1 MPAALSWI
9 TTLAAIYGV
18 AWIVAESKISYPLRR
33 EVAAALGPES
43 FVLALLECPVCQSF
57 WYGLAAGFFIL
68 RLGLWLSLAFSLVA
82 VTSSAVL
89 WNLTLGGEPK

>member
-1 MPAALSWI
+1 MPGPVSWI
-9 TTLAAIYGV
+9 FTLAAIYGI

-33 EVAAALGPES
+33 EVANTLGPES
-43 FVLALLECPVCQSF
+43 LVLTLLECPVCQSF

-68 RLGLWLSLAFSLVA
+68 HLGFLLSLAFSLVA

-89 WNLTLGGEPK
+89 WRVTREEH

>member
-1 MPAALSWI
+1 MPGPLSWI
-9 TTLAAIYGV
+9 SALAAIYGL
-18 AWIVAESKISYPLRR
+18 AWIVAESKLSYPLRR
-33 EVAAALGPES
+33 EVANTLGPS
-43 FVLALLECPVCQSF
+43 SLVLILLECPVCQSF

-89 WNLTLGGEPK
+89 WNLTRGGEPE